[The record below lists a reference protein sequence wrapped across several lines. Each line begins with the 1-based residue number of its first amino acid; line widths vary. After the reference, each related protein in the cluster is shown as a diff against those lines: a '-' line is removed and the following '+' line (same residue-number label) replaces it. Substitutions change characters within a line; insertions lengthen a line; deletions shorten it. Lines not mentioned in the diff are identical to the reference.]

1 MNKKKQFVTPKVVQQ
16 VQICLEKDLL
26 VGPSQTVTASSMG
39 QPVDY
44 FEVDGEGDDA
54 ITVDWEY

>member
-1 MNKKKQFVTPKVVQQ
+1 MNKKKLFVTPKVVQE

-26 VGPSQTVTASSMG
+26 VGPSGTMTDSSMG

-44 FEVDGEGDDA
+44 FEVDGEGDNA
-54 ITVDWEY
+54 ITVEWD